1 MGRGDRLA
9 PVSYALVAATAFLVT
24 FVATPLARRL
34 SLRVGWIDHPSDRK
48 VHPAPTATAGGI
60 AILAGAA
67 AALLAAPMLPDLGA
81 LADGGT
87 EIRAAL
93 LAGVAIAALGLLDD
107 VRGLSAGAKLAGQ
120 VLCAGLVVLSG
131 VQLLFF
137 YVPGQGVVSLDPT
150 LAIPLSVLWIIAMVN
165 AVNLID
171 GLDGLAAGMVAIG
184 AIAFLVYMRA
194 PAGSEVPSAAAVVS
208 AAAAG
213 AALGFLPWNFHPA
226 RVFMGDTGALL
237 LGLLLGVATIAG
249 IGRNPYPPAGGDLA
263 VIAIP
268 IALPLLVLALPFTD
282 VVLAIGRRIRQGRGV
297 TRADKEHLHH
307 RLLDIGHTHRGAVL
321 LLYLWSALISGCAL
335 AIAFLEGWRTVGLV
349 VAASIAVGAVIP
361 WWALRR
367 SDRRAGTREEA

>member
-1 MGRGDRLA
+1 M
-9 PVSYALVAATAFLVT
+9 SYALVAATAFLVT

-34 SLRVGWIDHPSDRK
+34 ALRVGWIDHPSDRK
-48 VHPAPTATAGGI
+48 VHPAPTATAGGL
-60 AILAGAA
+60 AILLGAA
-67 AALLAAPMLPDLGA
+67 AALLAAPSMPGLDA
-81 LADGGT
+81 LAQGGS
-87 EIRAAL
+87 ELRAAL
-93 LAGVAIAALGLLDD
+93 LAGIAIAALGLLDD
-107 VRGLSAGAKLAGQ
+107 ARGLSAGAKLAGQ

-150 LAIPLSVLWIIAMVN
+150 LAIPLSILWIIAMVN

-184 AIAFLVYMRA
+184 AVAFLVYMRA
-194 PAGSEVPSAAAVVS
+194 PAGSEVPSAAAAVS
-208 AAAAG
+208 AAVAG
-213 AALGFLPWNFHPA
+213 SALGFLPWNFHPA

-249 IGRNPYPPAGGDLA
+249 VGRNPYPPAGGDLA

-282 VVLAIGRRIRQGRGV
+282 VVLAIGRRIRQGKGV

-321 LLYLWSALISGCAL
+321 LLYLWSALISACAL
-335 AIAFLEGWRTVGLV
+335 AVAFLEGWRTVGLV
-349 VAASIAVGAVIP
+349 VAASVTVGAVVP

-367 SDRRAGTREEA
+367 GGRRAGAGEGA